1 MGKTRP
7 QSDDEILKAFGAR
20 LRDAREVRGMTQEQV
35 AGLCEMSRSYLA
47 GVETGRHNMGI
58 AKVVRIAAVLAVSPA
73 VFFTEAPLAKK
84 RRR

>member
-7 QSDDEILKAFGAR
+7 KSDDEILKTFGAR

-47 GVETGRHNMGI
+47 GVETGRHNIGI
-58 AKVVRIAAVLAVSPA
+58 AKVIRIADVLGISPA
-73 VFFTEAPLAKK
+73 EFFAGPGVAKK